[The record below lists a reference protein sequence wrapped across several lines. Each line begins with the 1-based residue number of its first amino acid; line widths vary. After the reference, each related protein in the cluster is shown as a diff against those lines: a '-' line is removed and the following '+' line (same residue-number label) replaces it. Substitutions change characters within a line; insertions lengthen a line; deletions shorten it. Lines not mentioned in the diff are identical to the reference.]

1 MNAREV
7 RIKRHANLLGYPRA
21 ELQSVLSAGSA
32 DHIPYYSLS
41 TMSSKG
47 SASPSPS
54 PSLPAESHSNDA
66 KDKAKDVENSREES
80 ESPEEGSSRQRSESP
95 ESTSDA
101 SKSPSSER
109 DAAPET
115 SSSNKTAPPEPS
127 SSNAGSQ
134 SGAAVPGVTNALV
147 QGDWQ
152 AIWSPQHGMYYFHN
166 LRTSETTWSNPLVPS
181 DASSAANVSTSS
193 LVSAQEA
200 AAAAGID
207 PDLAYLDPALVAGPS
222 APAPFSYTAKFNART
237 GAFASPDARD
247 PEHVS
252 EYERMKRMSNFY
264 FDMDEWQKEVE
275 QRQEEEATG
284 KKRKK
289 PTKKDLEMFKERKKQ
304 KKLAKTA
311 WLRT

>member
-1 MNAREV
+1 MRAEV
-7 RIKRHANLLGYPRA
+7 RVKRHALLGYPRA
-21 ELQSVLSAGSA
+21 ELQNVLNRGVA
-32 DHIPYYSLS
+32 DQLPFFSLS

-47 SASPSPS
+47 SASPSLSPS
-54 PSLPAESHSNDA
+54 PPVELQPSDA
-66 KDKAKDVENSREES
+66 KDKAEDTVRS
-80 ESPEEGSSRQRSESP
+80 ESPEEGSSRERSESP

-101 SKSPSSER
+101 SQSPSSER
-109 DAAPET
+109 DAAPEA
-115 SSSNKTAPPEPS
+115 SSSNEMTPS
-127 SSNAGSQ
+127 KPSTSNAAEQ

-166 LRTSETTWSNPLVPS
+166 LRTNETTWSNPLVSS
-181 DASSAANVSTSS
+181 DASTAANVSAFSR
-193 LVSAQEA
+193 VSAQEA

-207 PDLAYLDPALVAGPS
+207 PDLAYLDPTLVAGPS

>member
-1 MNAREV
+1 
-7 RIKRHANLLGYPRA
+7 
-21 ELQSVLSAGSA
+21 
-32 DHIPYYSLS
+32 
-41 TMSSKG
+41 MSSKG

-54 PSLPAESHSNDA
+54 PSPPVELQPSDA
-66 KDKAKDVENSREES
+66 KDKAEDIGISSEKS
-80 ESPEEGSSRQRSESP
+80 ESPEEGSNRERSESP

-109 DAAPET
+109 DVAPEA
-115 SSSNKTAPPEPS
+115 SSSNETTPPEPS
-127 SSNAGSQ
+127 TSNAAEQ
-134 SGAAVPGVTNALV
+134 SGAVVPGVTNALV

-166 LRTSETTWSNPLVPS
+166 LRTNETTWSNPLVPS
-181 DASSAANVSTSS
+181 DASSAANVSASS
-193 LVSAQEA
+193 RVSAHEA

-207 PDLAYLDPALVAGPS
+207 PDLAYLDPTLIAGPS
-222 APAPFSYTAKFNART
+222 APAPLSYTAKFNART

-264 FDMDEWQKEVE
+264 FDMDSWQKEVE

-289 PTKKDLEMFKERKKQ
+289 PTKKDLELFKERKKQ